1 MIRKPNHSAKSILAK
16 PNHSRSTSDRAKQSQ
31 RVKRSSHSIRFASS
45 WIQWGAFMRS
55 FSCASV
61 TLVIIIPA
69 TSNAQE
75 KKLAVEPKQT
85 LDRISTIETR
95 LNSIEARLGRIE
107 SALFASVR
115 FSEAEAR
122 KQLVAAKS
130 SLKNSEKL
138 YAKGLLS
145 AFQIRIDRFNLE
157 RAEALH
163 RLCVDHEDH
172 RKIGATMEL
181 YDAKSELEQKRFR
194 LNTSEAMF
202 ERGFLAR
209 EQIEVDRRDI
219 AVAEQKLA
227 AAQAK
232 LKAMESPKDGAK
244 PNAIKGVAKKK
255 AEKEPKK

>member
-1 MIRKPNHSAKSILAK
+1 
-16 PNHSRSTSDRAKQSQ
+16 
-31 RVKRSSHSIRFASS
+31 
-45 WIQWGAFMRS
+45 MRS
-55 FSCASV
+55 VVYTAV
-61 TLVIIIPA
+61 TLLLINLTTRIR
-69 TSNAQE
+69 AQE
-75 KKLAVEPKQT
+75 KELVVDANLTPKQT

-95 LNSIEARLGRIE
+95 LNLIEARLGRIE

-122 KQLVAAKS
+122 KQLAAAKA

-138 YAKGLLS
+138 YARGLLS

-163 RLCVDHEDH
+163 RLCVNHEDH
-172 RKIGATMEL
+172 RKIGATMEI

-194 LNTSEAMF
+194 LSTSEAMF

-209 EQIEVDRRDI
+209 EQIEADRRDI

-227 AAQAK
+227 AAKAK
-232 LKAMESPKDGAK
+232 LKAMDAPKVEGQPKAARE
-244 PNAIKGVAKKK
+244 PPEKKDKKEK
-255 AEKEPKK
+255 ANNER

>member
-1 MIRKPNHSAKSILAK
+1 MIRKPNHNAKSNLATL
-16 PNHSRSTSDRAKQSQ
+16 TSDWAKRSQ
-31 RVKRSSHSIRFASS
+31 RVKRSFSSIRNDSS
-45 WIQWGAFMRS
+45 WIQWGFLMRS
-55 FSCASV
+55 FSCAAV
-61 TLVIIIPA
+61 TLMLIIPA
-69 TSNAQE
+69 TSIGQE
-75 KKLAVEPKQT
+75 KELAVDATQTSKQT

-122 KQLVAAKS
+122 KQLVAAKA

-232 LKAMESPKDGAK
+232 LKAMEATKDGAK
-244 PNAIKGVAKKK
+244 PNATKGVLKKK